1 MFPSP
6 LDIPPSVDCVAL
18 AETGINT
25 VVPLAL
31 GLLVLALGI
40 AFFIVARGRA
50 RGAGVALG
58 LVLVLGS
65 ASLAIGA
72 PATSASADACTPLDY
87 QLDAELESP
96 AVIESGGAVIVEFWI
111 TDVVDNDGTPPITVT
126 IPQESAFG
134 SPSLLNYDGWT
145 ADYSN
150 PDFWS
155 FTYDGPL
162 PKGTMS
168 SVLGF
173 TFTISNGN
181 SSTAHYDIPISI
193 VTGSGGDTVES
204 NNTATVSVDVNGIVP

>member
-6 LDIPPSVDCVAL
+6 LDIPASVDCVVL
-18 AETGINT
+18 AETGVNAI
-25 VVPLAL
+25 VPLAL

-40 AFFIVARGRA
+40 TFFIVARGRA

-58 LVLVLGS
+58 LVLLLGG

-87 QLDAELESP
+87 QLDGELESP
-96 AVIESGGAVIVEFWI
+96 AVIESGGAVTVEFWV

-126 IPQESAFG
+126 IPKQSTFG
-134 SPSLLNYDGWT
+134 NPSLLNYDNWSGDFT
-145 ADYSN
+145 N
-150 PDFWS
+150 PDYWS

-168 SVLGF
+168 SIVGF

-193 VTGSGGDTVES
+193 VSGSGGDTVES
-204 NNTATVSVDVNGIVP
+204 NNTVVVSVDVNGIVG